1 MTAQVCRIDFMVFFH
16 QRRPGIIF
24 AVMVLASTVAVRSLA
39 QNPAGSTTEAKTDG
53 PHNTEAVPPATTL
66 PLASGIGQ
74 FSGLRVANVELR
86 GVLVDAPV
94 MVHFR
99 ELLTPMQ
106 GYPLDRQ
113 RIASAL
119 RQLYATGRFADLKVE
134 AQKTESNQV
143 NLVFI
148 GTENLFIGSVTVDG
162 APKRPTGSQLIDAS
176 KLELGVTFSQD
187 MVAEAI
193 DRMEASLADSGY
205 YRAKVTVKEERNP
218 NIQRIMLAFT
228 VHPGVPATIGTI
240 HIEGDPGIPD
250 DSVLRIAKLH
260 PGQTVSI
267 QRLTSALQRLRKR
280 FTKRDRLEAQIS
292 VVDKQYHADKNTLD
306 YTLRVTRGP
315 VVDIRVEG
323 ASLTKGKL
331 RNYVPVYE
339 EHAVDDDLL
348 NEGRRNLRDF
358 MQNKGYFDV
367 KVNYDRQDD
376 KTHDRELIVY
386 DVDKGERH
394 SLVHRAVDGNKY
406 FDTALIEERMSVQP
420 ASWLLRNGRFSV
432 EMLNNDV
439 ENIKNLYLANGF
451 LGVQVTGEFKD
462 DYLGHKGD
470 IAVFIHVVEGPQT
483 LVSNVTFEG
492 NQAVPEE
499 TLLPLLTAQE
509 GQPYSEANTL
519 TDRDTI
525 LNYYFNHGFPN
536 ATFRSASS
544 PAAGEANRMHVVYT
558 IDEGAQVFVDRVLLS
573 GLDFTKRGIATRQFA
588 IHAGDPL
595 SQAAMLETQ
604 RKLYD
609 LGVFNAV
616 DMAVSNPDG
625 DSRYKD
631 LFFQFEEARRWTFN
645 YGVGFEIQPGIGG
658 AASNPQGNTEVS
670 PRVSFDVTRINVG
683 GRAHTLSFKSNL
695 GRLQQRGALSY
706 DAPRLLRND
715 NLRFT
720 ASVYYDNSLDV
731 RTFTSERAEAG
742 LQLEQVISRT
752 SSQIPITS
760 LLYRF
765 TYRRV
770 RATDIVVNPIDIPL
784 YSRPV
789 RVGLPSLTYIR
800 DHRDDPIE
808 SHKGS
813 YNTFDVGVASG
824 VFGSEA
830 AYGRFNGQNTTYH
843 EFHNKRW
850 VFARNT
856 RIGVAA
862 PFGSTSQLPLPERFF
877 AGGAT
882 SHRGFG
888 INQAGPRDL
897 ITGEPLGGNAVLV
910 NSEELRMP
918 PVIFPFIADNMSFVL
933 FHDLGNVFNS
943 VPTMLHSLVHFDQPD
958 RGLCTTQETSSKC
971 RFDYLSQALGVGVRY
986 RTPVGPVRLDFGYN
1000 LNPPTF
1006 PIFNVDPKTN
1016 LVTGF
1021 QGPQT
1026 LKHFN
1031 VFFSI
1036 GQTF

>member
-1 MTAQVCRIDFMVFFH
+1 MRAAERSQISPGGCADIVFMVLFRH
-16 QRRPGIIF
+16 GRPGLVF
-24 AVMVLASTVAVRSLA
+24 AVLVLISAATASLRA
-39 QNPAGSTTEAKTDG
+39 QDTSTARAE
-53 PHNTEAVPPATTL
+53 PSPATKL
-66 PLASGIGQ
+66 PAASDVLQ
-74 FSGLRVANVELR
+74 FSGMRVSHVEVR

-94 MVHFR
+94 MAHYR
-99 ELLTPMQ
+99 ELLSAMQ
-106 GYPLDRQ
+106 GQPVDRQ

-119 RQLYATGRFADLKVE
+119 RQLYSTGRFADLKVE
-134 AQKTESNQV
+134 AQQAGSGNV
-143 NLVFI
+143 NLVFV
-148 GTENLFIGSVTVDG
+148 GTENLFIGAVTVDG
-162 APKRPTGSQLIDAS
+162 APKRPTGSQLIDAG
-176 KLELGVTFSQD
+176 KLELGETYSPEKVQQ
-187 MVAEAI
+187 AI
-193 DRMEASLADSGY
+193 ERMKASLADNGY
-205 YRAKVTVKEERNP
+205 YRAQVAVREDRDLP
-218 NIQRIMLAFT
+218 IQRIRLAFK
-228 VHPGVPATIGTI
+228 VDPGVPATIGAV
-240 HIEGDPGIPD
+240 HVEGDSGMTD
-250 DSVLRIAKLH
+250 ASVQNVAKLH
-260 PGQTVSI
+260 TGQAVSL

-292 VVDKQYHADKNTLD
+292 VVEKRYHPENNTLD
-306 YTLRVTRGP
+306 YTFRVNRGP
-315 VVDIRVEG
+315 RVDIRVEG
-323 ASLTKGKL
+323 ASLSKGKL
-331 RNYVPVYE
+331 KNNVPVYE

-348 NEGRRNLRDF
+348 NEGRRNLRDYF
-358 MQNKGYFDV
+358 QNKGYFDV
-367 KVNYDRQDD
+367 KVNYDRRNDPKQ
-376 KTHDRELIVY
+376 DRELIVY

-394 SLVHRAVDGNKY
+394 NLVKRVIEGNKY
-406 FDTALIEERMSVQP
+406 FDTTLIEERMSIQP
-420 ASWLLRNGRFSV
+420 SSWLLPHGRFST
-432 EMLNNDV
+432 EMLNRDI

-451 LGVQVTGEFKD
+451 LDVRVTGDFQD
-462 DYLGHKGD
+462 NYNGHAGD
-470 IAVFIHVVEGPQT
+470 IAVFIHIVQGPQT
-483 LVSNVTFEG
+483 LVSSVAIDG
-492 NQAVPEE
+492 NRAIPDE
-499 TLLPLLTAQE
+499 TLTPLLTAQE
-509 GQPYSEANTL
+509 GQPYSEANTF

-536 ATFRSASS
+536 ATFSASTT
-544 PAAGEANRMHVVYT
+544 PVAGGATRMNVVYT

-573 GLDFTKRGIATRQFA
+573 GLDFTKRGIVTRQFA

-595 SQAAMLETQ
+595 SQAGMLDTQ

-616 DMAVSNPDG
+616 DMAVQNPEG
-625 DSRYKD
+625 DARYKD
-631 LFFQFEEARRWTFN
+631 LFFQFEEAKRWTFN
-645 YGVGFEIQPGIGG
+645 YGLGIEIQPGVGGG
-658 AASNPQGNTEVS
+658 AANPQGNTEVS

-695 GRLQQRGALSY
+695 GRLQQRGAISY
-706 DAPRLLRND
+706 DAPRFVRNE

-720 ASVYYDNSLDV
+720 VSLFYDNSLDV

-742 LQLEQVISRT
+742 VQLEQVLSRT
-752 SSQIPITS
+752 STQIPVTS

-765 TYRRV
+765 NYRRV
-770 RATDIVVNPIDIPL
+770 RATDIVVNPRDIPL

-789 RVGLPSLTYIR
+789 RVGMPSLTYIR

-824 VFGSEA
+824 IFGSEA
-830 AYGRFNGQNTTYH
+830 AFGRFNGQNTTYH

-882 SHRGFG
+882 SDRGFG

-918 PVIFPFIADNMSFVL
+918 PVVLPFIGDNMSFVL
-933 FHDLGNVFNS
+933 FHDMGNVFNS
-943 VPTMLHSLVHFDQPD
+943 VPTMLHSLVRFDQPD
-958 RGLCTTQETSSKC
+958 RDLCTKESTASKC
-971 RFDYLSQALGVGVRY
+971 RFDYLSQAVGIGIRY

-1006 PIFNVDPKTN
+1006 PVFNVDPKTN
-1016 LVTGF
+1016 VVTGF